1 MAGGLTDDCAGL
13 KASRDESVVPG
24 ALATALGVM
33 VMAIA
38 AVEYFVFIR
47 ISAPATVADSVF
59 GLSFGTTAYLASYV
73 GAGAILIT
81 LGIWKIYRACGRN
94 P

>member
-1 MAGGLTDDCAGL
+1 MEQTEKKGMSKGCMETLI
-13 KASRDESVVPG
+13 VF
-24 ALATALGVM
+24 GVIM